1 MNLLFN
7 TTEDFEN
14 DLSNFEE
21 ATRSKITERVNLV
34 AQAWIHDKET
44 FARHAR
50 QPHAVTLENG
60 YQSSLYVVQI
70 QPEIY
75 VLLTIEDDPI
85 FDQVVATLLH
95 VVERTRL
102 DATFTALV
110 EALYRDFGGR
120 VVEAGVLV
128 GAN

>member
-7 TTEDFEN
+7 TTKDFEN

-34 AQAWIHDKET
+34 AQAWIHDKEA
-44 FARHAR
+44 FARSTR
-50 QPHAVTLENG
+50 QPSAIALDYG

-85 FDQVVATLLH
+85 FDQVVVTLLR
-95 VVERTRL
+95 VVEHAQL
-102 DATFTALV
+102 DATYLALI
-110 EALYRDFGGR
+110 EALYRDFSGR